1 MAELKIYKIGGGII
15 DNEAQ
20 LADFLQDFSQLKGKK
35 ILIHGGGKGASA
47 LLKKLGI
54 EPQIVEGRRI
64 TDKPTLDVVTSLYA
78 GLLNKTIVSL
88 LQKYG
93 ENALGLSGADGNLIQ
108 AVQRPVKE
116 INYGFVGDITKK
128 SIDISLL
135 DLLLKNGYTPVLCA
149 ITHDKNG
156 LLLNTNADTI
166 ASTVAEAAADFYD
179 TELHFCFDKI
189 GVLRDINDENS
200 LIKAI
205 NLSDYEKLKEAKIVA
220 DGMIPK
226 LDNAFRVIASGVKKV
241 VLEHASNI
249 NNDVKTVIMN

>member
-15 DNEAQ
+15 DDDTH
-20 LADFLQDFSQLKGKK
+20 LSDFLQDFSQIRSKK

-54 EPQIVEGRRI
+54 EPKMIDGRRI
-64 TDKPTLDVVTSLYA
+64 TDKPTLDVVTALYA
-78 GLLNKTIVSL
+78 GLLNKKIVSL
-88 LQKYG
+88 LQKYD
-93 ENALGLSGADGNLIQ
+93 ENAIGLSGADGNLIQ

-116 INYGFVGDITKK
+116 IDYGFVGDVEKK
-128 SIDISLL
+128 NINISLL

-156 LLLNTNADTI
+156 QLLNTNADTI

-200 LIKAI
+200 LIPRI
-205 NLSDYEKLKEAKIVA
+205 NHSDYETLKVEKIVA

-226 LDNAFRVIASGVKKV
+226 LDNAFRVICSGVKKV

-249 NNDVKTVIMN
+249 NNDTKTIITD